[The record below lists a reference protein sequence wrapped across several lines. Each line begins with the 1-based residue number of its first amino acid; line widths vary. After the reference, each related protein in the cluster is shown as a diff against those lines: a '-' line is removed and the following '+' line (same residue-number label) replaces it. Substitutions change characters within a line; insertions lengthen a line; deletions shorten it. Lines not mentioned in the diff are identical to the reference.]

1 MSWYVKEKVL
11 RIPYNKCGL
20 NIEAEDLGEEL
31 EKKFPTL
38 FKYGTIGK
46 FQLAPTQT
54 PYIDFVIDR
63 EVDVDGEYIKVREL
77 YLTERMKYMQIF
89 HQLNPSI
96 SMNDVRLVE
105 FAWYN
110 ATEAPD
116 AYEITDDPFYAE
128 I

>member
-11 RIPYNKCGL
+11 RIPYDKCGL
-20 NIEAEDLGEEL
+20 NIKAEDLGEEL
-31 EKKFPTL
+31 ERRFPTL
-38 FKYGTIGK
+38 FEYGTIGK
-46 FQLAPTQT
+46 FQLAPTET
-54 PYIDFVIDR
+54 LYIDFVIDR
-63 EVDVDGEYIKVREL
+63 EVDVDGEYVKVREL
-77 YLTERMKYMQIF
+77 YLTEKMKYMKVF

-96 SMNDVRLVE
+96 SMSDVRLVE

-110 ATEAPD
+110 STEVPD